1 MSISIPCPHMRR
13 VPLQPYAEDDALG
26 FLGHKNDDA
35 TRLIERAGSCY
46 AVAVDEVVETEPL
59 SDGLSMVKPS
69 KLISEC
75 IHLPLRGA
83 GAAAAQ
89 APKNEETNGRRCK
102 PRPRS
107 VPPMPLGEQRWQR
120 PTGKADLA
128 HIPSPREYEREV
140 RRRRRRPI
148 RTPL

>member
-1 MSISIPCPHMRR
+1 MRLLL
-13 VPLQPYAEDDALG
+13 VEDDHRTADYIVRGLTEAGHVCDLVRDGHDAL
-26 FLGHKNDDA
+26 FAA
-35 TRLIERAGSCY
+35 TSGAYDVIIADRMIPGL
-46 AVAVDEVVETEPL
+46 
-59 SDGLSMVKPS
+59 DGLSMVKPS
-69 KLISEC
+69 KVISEC